1 MNPTDQSKIDDY
13 RELLLARGN
22 VAIQLLTS
30 FVNEAQAILADL
42 RALDDSLDVQMA
54 PADVELLRVLRARF
68 PEFKDKTDAEVLAYF
83 NVQAKAADGKN

>member
-22 VAIQLLTS
+22 VAIQLLAS
-30 FVNEAQAILADL
+30 FVNEAQAILNDL
-42 RALDDSLDVQMA
+42 KALDESLDVQMA

-68 PEFKDKTDAEVLAYF
+68 PEFKDKSDAEVLAYF